1 MENLKDTNDEP
12 LVVGKTYEINPKINF
27 YQRDAVR
34 QQANP
39 EYSGIYRIDR
49 FEPSPDFY
57 EIWCTRV
64 VPNDNAE
71 NWFTVKYDVF
81 TPKEV
86 VVMGGRKSKTH
97 GGRRRSR
104 KSKKSR
110 RRSKK

>member
-1 MENLKDTNDEP
+1 MDKLKDTNDEP
-12 LVVGKTYEINPKINF
+12 LVVGKTYTIKPKINY
-27 YQRDAVR
+27 YQRDDNYTTR

-39 EYSGIYRIDR
+39 EYSGIFRIDR
-49 FEPSPDFY
+49 IEPTPDFY

-86 VVMGGRKSKTH
+86 VVMGGRKSKRNLNKK
-97 GGRRRSR
+97 RR
-104 KSKKSR
+104 KSR
-110 RRSKK
+110 RRSKN